1 MPTELLMRNV
11 ALLAKVEATY
21 GVDPVPAAAN
31 AILVSDVKLTPMN
44 MRTVSRDLIRS
55 FLGSSEQLPTEIYTG
70 IEFTCELA
78 GSGAAGTAPAL
89 GPLLRAC
96 GFAETINAGV
106 SVVYAPVS
114 TGFESL
120 TFHANLDGVLH
131 KGLGARGTVRLSLK
145 NHDRPTA
152 RFMFQGIFVAV
163 ADAALPAVD
172 LSAWQRPQPVNKT
185 NTPGITLHGYS
196 APLSDLQIDVA
207 NQVQF
212 KSFVGGTDFVQITDR
227 SVTGNVLMQAVKVAD
242 KELVDGDLGG
252 DGGAAGDDPRHGGR
266 QHRRDRRAERADP
279 HAGLPG
285 RGRHPHALGTA
296 RAAAG
301 GHRKRRTGVDLPL
314 TRRVEQQPGGRGPAL
329 LHGGTRCFDWI
340 RSRAS
345 G

>member
-242 KELVDGDLGG
+242 KNWWTAISGATVAPLEMIHGTVAGNIVEIDAPNVQIHTPDYQDEDGIRMLSAQLALPPGATGNDELV
-252 DGGAAGDDPRHGGR
+252 
-266 QHRRDRRAERADP
+266 
-279 HAGLPG
+279 
-285 RGRHPHALGTA
+285 
-296 RAAAG
+296 
-301 GHRKRRTGVDLPL
+301 L
-314 TRRVEQQPGGRGPAL
+314 TFR
-329 LHGGTRCFDWI
+329 
-340 RSRAS
+340 
-345 G
+345 